1 MGSCLWFGGLNCDR
15 IAIPICLDWVRVGH
29 PQKVLVMMC
38 SLIQVLFTLLRYNG
52 DALELILLHRHA
64 VNRRDGDL
72 VVVKTDWDCISDFSQ
87 GAEQRSAISN
97 PKNNSAMFCT
107 KHLF

>member
-1 MGSCLWFGGLNCDR
+1 
-15 IAIPICLDWVRVGH
+15 
-29 PQKVLVMMC
+29 MC
-38 SLIQVLFTLLRYNG
+38 SLIQVLFTLLRYNKN
-52 DALELILLHRHA
+52 ALDWILLHRHA

-97 PKNNSAMFCT
+97 PKNNSTMFCT
-107 KHLF
+107 KHLFQQKRYPIHMAQYISVDHALCRGHNTA